1 MKKDRQSRVKEGN
14 ERNRKKG
21 GEDNRWEKRLR
32 YGVGGGAI
40 FKAST
45 SELEKAHTIL
55 FQIESNPDCVTKAGG
70 IMGI

>member
-1 MKKDRQSRVKEGN
+1 M
-14 ERNRKKG
+14 
-21 GEDNRWEKRLR
+21 GEEIEIW
-32 YGVGGGAI
+32 GGGGAI